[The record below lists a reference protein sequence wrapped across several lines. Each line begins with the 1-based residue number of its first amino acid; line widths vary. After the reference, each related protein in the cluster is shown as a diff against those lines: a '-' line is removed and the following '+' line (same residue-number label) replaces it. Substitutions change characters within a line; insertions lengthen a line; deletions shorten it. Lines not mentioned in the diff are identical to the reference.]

1 MPLAGKGMLMTT
13 MDIAPEHEAEF
24 NEWYEREHIAARV
37 AIEGFVEARRYLA
50 VEAAPKYLGLY
61 STARFEDL
69 SSPAYKT
76 ALANQTA
83 WSRTNLSRFLNMGRA
98 VARITASGGQGRGA
112 ALAML
117 RLRPTTADKG
127 ALRARL
133 AATFVP
139 AGMPGIVS
147 MHLMESDPALSVS
160 LTEPDAA
167 DPGAA
172 DWRILVDG
180 SDVEA
185 VRACAETHF
194 EAAIGGEAVRVAL
207 GTYRL
212 LWDLAKA
219 DL

>member
-1 MPLAGKGMLMTT
+1 MPIAGKGMLMTT

-24 NEWYEREHIAARV
+24 NEWYDREHIAERV
-37 AIEGFVEARRYLA
+37 AIPGFLEARRYVA
-50 VEAAPKYLGLY
+50 VDAAPKYLGLY

-69 SSPAYKT
+69 SGPAYRH
-76 ALANQTA
+76 ALANQTD
-83 WSRTNLSRFLNMGRA
+83 WSKANLARFRNMGRA

-117 RLRPTTADKG
+117 RLRPHPG
-127 ALRARL
+127 GRQALRERL
-133 AATFVP
+133 ALAFKP
-139 AGMPGIVS
+139 AGLAGVVA
-147 MHLMESDPALSVS
+147 MHLLENDPDLSVS
-160 LTEPDAA
+160 LTEPGAA

-172 DWRILVDG
+172 DWRVLVDG
-180 SDVEA
+180 SDVAA
-185 VRACAETHF
+185 VRAFAETQL
-194 EAAIGGEAVRVAL
+194 EPLLGPDAARVSL